1 MRTQR
6 LITYVFIM
14 CLVVLSAGSAMAFG
28 ERDNPNALLKGK
40 YRFSQNNTC
49 AIVLGPDGFT
59 DQLVTLGDG
68 FPAWLY
74 LTGVATYDGAGNVTV
89 KDHGIFIGGAG
100 PSPFSQGNQP
110 VSTFADNCSGTYEVN
125 PRDRSFTQ
133 KSSCTATD
141 GSSYKLTGIK
151 FEGQM
156 SPDSSVLIL
165 SSAEPDV
172 QTLNVPAANG
182 VAAKRICGAH
192 VTSVRM
198 RQE

>member
-6 LITYVFIM
+6 FIAYAFTV
-14 CLVVLSAGSAMAFG
+14 CLVVLSAGSAMAFD

-49 AIVLGPDGFT
+49 AIVFGPDGFT
-59 DQLVTLGDG
+59 DQLVTLGNG

-74 LTGVATYDGAGNVTV
+74 LSGVATYDGTGNVTV

-110 VSTFADNCSGTYEVN
+110 VSTFADNCSGTYEVD
-125 PRDRSFTQ
+125 PRDRSFIQ
-133 KSSCTATD
+133 KVSCTATN
-141 GSSYKLTGIK
+141 GSYKLTGIK
-151 FEGQM
+151 FEGQI
-156 SPDSSVLIL
+156 SPDSSVLTL
-165 SSAEPDV
+165 SSAEPV
-172 QTLNVPAANG
+172 IQTLVGNGFAN
-182 VAAKRICGAH
+182 KRICGAH

>member
-6 LITYVFIM
+6 FIAYAFTV
-14 CLVVLSAGSAMAFG
+14 CLVVLSAGSAMAFD
-28 ERDNPNALLKGK
+28 ERGNPNELLKGK

-49 AIVLGPDGFT
+49 AIVLGPGGFT

-74 LTGVATYDGAGNVTV
+74 LTGVATYDGIGTVTV
-89 KDHGIFIGGAG
+89 KDHGIFIGGPG

-125 PRDRSFTQ
+125 PQDRSFIQ
-133 KSSCTATD
+133 KMSCTATD
-141 GSSYKLTGIK
+141 GSYTLTGIK
-151 FEGQM
+151 FKGQIDPEG
-156 SPDSSVLIL
+156 SVLTM
-165 SSAEPDV
+165 SSAEPV
-172 QTLNVPAANG
+172 IQTAVGNGFAN
-182 VAAKRICGAH
+182 KRICGAH

-198 RQE
+198 HQK